1 MSFIYSTESEFASWG
16 GKRLRN
22 ATMREFARVI
32 DGTNKNT
39 VYLSCKVCRDINLGK
54 WAKVGYDAESN
65 VLIIMPLIEE
75 QKGAVLVQ
83 YAGSSVSYMRQK
95 ICLNNFFHFIGAKD
109 LQPGRYRI
117 EVEKDRSAVKV
128 FLNDTL

>member
-22 ATMREFARVI
+22 TTIREFARVI

-83 YAGSSVSYMRQK
+83 YAGSGVSYMRQK
-95 ICLNNFFHFIGAKD
+95 ICLSNFFHFIGAKD
-109 LQPGRYRI
+109 LQPGKYRI